1 MESFDNLEKQRQ
13 DAIRRQADELKQRQ
27 YELENAKE
35 EAKKIA
41 YAEAL
46 DKATEDFQLKK
57 KMQLMS

>member
-1 MESFDNLEKQRQ
+1 MLTWESFDNLEKQRQ

-27 YELENAKE
+27 YELENVKE

-57 KMQLMS
+57 ENY